1 MAAPENGTREEKKK
15 RESSRESSADEK
27 EKKSRQSKEKP
38 RDRGS
43 KKRSVPQSQYH
54 RDILSPSTG
63 KMFYCRRDSS
73 SSSSSSSDSSS
84 ESSSESSSDSSRS
97 RSRGREK
104 RGGRKAGKEK
114 RKEDKEVPAEKE
126 KVRESSGSKR
136 ARSRSGGRKKSSSPP
151 PTKIH
156 IGRLTRNVNKEHL
169 TEIFSTFGKIKDIE
183 FGSERMRPWLNK
195 GNDMDQFDNCHV
207 CPPPRVCL
215 YRVRDRRG
223 RQEGA
228 PSHGRRPD

>member
-1 MAAPENGTREEKKK
+1 MGPERRRRRGRAAGSRALRRRKSPGRA
-15 RESSRESSADEK
+15 RRSREIAAIRNGQFHS
-27 EKKSRQSKEKP
+27 P
-38 RDRGS
+38 T
-43 KKRSVPQSQYH
+43 VPQSQYH
-54 RDILSPSTG
+54 RDILSPSTSQV
-63 KMFYCRRDSS
+63 FYFRRDSS

-114 RKEDKEVPAEKE
+114 RKEDKEAPAEKE
-126 KVRESSGSKR
+126 KVRERSGSKR

-195 GNDMDQFDNCHV
+195 GN
-207 CPPPRVCL
+207 
-215 YRVRDRRG
+215 
-223 RQEGA
+223 
-228 PSHGRRPD
+228 

>member
-1 MAAPENGTREEKKK
+1 
-15 RESSRESSADEK
+15 
-27 EKKSRQSKEKP
+27 
-38 RDRGS
+38 
-43 KKRSVPQSQYH
+43 
-54 RDILSPSTG
+54 
-63 KMFYCRRDSS
+63 MFCCRRDSS

-104 RGGRKAGKEK
+104 KAGRKAEKEK
-114 RKEDKEVPAEKE
+114 RKESKEAPAEKE
-126 KVRESSGSKR
+126 KVRERSGSKR

-151 PTKIH
+151 PSKIH

-195 GNDMDQFDNCHV
+195 GNQSVPSLSSFIV
-207 CPPPRVCL
+207 LTALLPQGLPISSTRPLRTPRRLCVTWTAARL
-215 YRVRDRRG
+215 T
-223 RQEGA
+223 
-228 PSHGRRPD
+228 GRR